1 MNMQE
6 ATSKMKADSYKM
18 AALSEDTRNNI
29 LAHVKDALIAHKDEI
44 FAANAKDMAAA
55 EENGIAASVKKRLKF
70 DEHKLADVTNG
81 INELIKLADPVG
93 QIQLKRELD
102 EGLVLQRVSCPIG
115 VIGIIFEARP
125 DALVQISSL
134 CIKSGNCAVLKGGK
148 ETANTNKALF
158 DVIYSTA
165 VANGAPEGCMLQA
178 SQHNEIDEL
187 LSCNKSVDL
196 LIPRGSNAF
205 VQYIMNNTKIPVM
218 GHADGICHTYID
230 KDADIDKA
238 IPIIIDAKTQY
249 IDENEDKDKK
259 THMGEIGS
267 RLVNKYPDFDVRNYG
282 YSKLS
287 TFLSEEFDDLDIDK
301 GRQKFV
307 SIKNHM
313 DPKSEV
319 KDKIIRLLT
328 ESTDTMYNM
337 GRLNTELK
345 NIIPGFS
352 IKKYGYSK
360 FSSFLKSFGC
370 FEIVG
375 DRVKVTEKQI

>member
-1 MNMQE
+1 MEEISSEISNKY
-6 ATSKMKADSYKM
+6 AILIDSENV
-18 AALSEDTRNNI
+18 S
-29 LAHVKDALIAHKDEI
+29 
-44 FAANAKDMAAA
+44 AKYI
-55 EENGIAASVKKRLKF
+55 ESIF
-70 DEHKLADVTNG
+70 DELSRLGSITVRKIYGDWSKNNNG
-81 INELIKLADPVG
+81 WDKD
-93 QIQLKRELD
+93 
-102 EGLVLQRVSCPIG
+102 C
-115 VIGIIFEARP
+115 
-125 DALVQISSL
+125 
-134 CIKSGNCAVLKGGK
+134 
-148 ETANTNKALF
+148 
-158 DVIYSTA
+158 
-165 VANGAPEGCMLQA
+165 
-178 SQHNEIDEL
+178 L
-187 LSCNKSVDL
+187 LSYS
-196 LIPRGSNAF
+196 IQP
-205 VQYIMNNTKIPVM
+205 VQQFSYTAGKNSTDSAM
-218 GHADGICHTYID
+218 
-230 KDADIDKA
+230 
-238 IPIIIDAKTQY
+238 IIDAMDLLYTSNIDGFCLVTSDSDFTRLASRLREAGKQVIGMGERKTPKAFVSACTSFKILDSLVNEDLNKPASKSVSMETAVSDESSITSITSIRDIKKTVY
-249 IDENEDKDKK
+249 NIIDENEDKDKK

>member
-1 MNMQE
+1 MEEISSEISNKY
-6 ATSKMKADSYKM
+6 AILIDSENV
-18 AALSEDTRNNI
+18 S
-29 LAHVKDALIAHKDEI
+29 
-44 FAANAKDMAAA
+44 AKYI
-55 EENGIAASVKKRLKF
+55 ESIF
-70 DEHKLADVTNG
+70 DELSRLGSITVRKIYGDWSKNNNG
-81 INELIKLADPVG
+81 WDKD
-93 QIQLKRELD
+93 
-102 EGLVLQRVSCPIG
+102 C
-115 VIGIIFEARP
+115 
-125 DALVQISSL
+125 
-134 CIKSGNCAVLKGGK
+134 
-148 ETANTNKALF
+148 
-158 DVIYSTA
+158 
-165 VANGAPEGCMLQA
+165 
-178 SQHNEIDEL
+178 L
-187 LSCNKSVDL
+187 LSYS
-196 LIPRGSNAF
+196 IQP
-205 VQYIMNNTKIPVM
+205 VQQFSYTAGKNSTDSAM
-218 GHADGICHTYID
+218 
-230 KDADIDKA
+230 
-238 IPIIIDAKTQY
+238 IIDAMDLLYTSNIDGFCLVTSDSDFTRLASRLREAGKQVIGMGERKTPKAFVSACTSFKILDSLNKPASKPVSMETAVSDESSITSIRDIKKTVY
-249 IDENEDKDKK
+249 NIIDENEDKDKK

>member
-1 MNMQE
+1 MSYSIQPVQQFSYTAGKNS
-6 ATSKMKADSYKM
+6 TDSAM
-18 AALSEDTRNNI
+18 
-29 LAHVKDALIAHKDEI
+29 
-44 FAANAKDMAAA
+44 
-55 EENGIAASVKKRLKF
+55 
-70 DEHKLADVTNG
+70 
-81 INELIKLADPVG
+81 
-93 QIQLKRELD
+93 
-102 EGLVLQRVSCPIG
+102 
-115 VIGIIFEARP
+115 
-125 DALVQISSL
+125 
-134 CIKSGNCAVLKGGK
+134 
-148 ETANTNKALF
+148 
-158 DVIYSTA
+158 
-165 VANGAPEGCMLQA
+165 
-178 SQHNEIDEL
+178 
-187 LSCNKSVDL
+187 
-196 LIPRGSNAF
+196 
-205 VQYIMNNTKIPVM
+205 
-218 GHADGICHTYID
+218 
-230 KDADIDKA
+230 
-238 IPIIIDAKTQY
+238 IIDAMDLLYTSNIDGFCLVTSDSDFTRLASRLREAGKQVIGMGERKTPKAFVSACTSFKILDSLVNEDLNKLVSKSVSMENAVSDESSITSIRDIKKTVY
-249 IDENEDKDKK
+249 NIIDENDDKDKK

-319 KDKIIRLLT
+319 KGKIIRLLT